1 MRRGELYRVAHPQ
14 HDPRPAR
21 IFVVVSRQPFLDV
34 RYSSAA
40 CVPVYT
46 TIQGIDTEVILDEN
60 NGLKHR
66 SAARCDEVTSLPR
79 AVLTDFV
86 GTVSESQL
94 RELSAAVALALDI
107 RREDLA
113 D

>member
-1 MRRGELYRVAHPQ
+1 M
-14 HDPRPAR
+14 
-21 IFVVVSRQPFLDV
+21 

-40 CVPVYT
+40 CVPVYA
-46 TIQGIDTEVILDEN
+46 TIQGVDTEVILDEN
-60 NGLKHR
+60 NGLKRR
-66 SAARCDEVTSLPR
+66 SAARCDEVTSLSR
-79 AVLTDFV
+79 AALTDFV

-94 RELSAAVALALDI
+94 RQLSAAVALALDI